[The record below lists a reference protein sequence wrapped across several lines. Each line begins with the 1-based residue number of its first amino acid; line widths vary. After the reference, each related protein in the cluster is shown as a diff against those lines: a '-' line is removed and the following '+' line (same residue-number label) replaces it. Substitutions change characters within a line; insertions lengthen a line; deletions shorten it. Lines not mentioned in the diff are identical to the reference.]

1 MKREFDEKQMNL
13 LPRWCQDDE
22 FHEES
27 VLGLW
32 FIVSKAIITPSLRC

>member
-1 MKREFDEKQMNL
+1 MKREFNEKQMNL
-13 LPRWCQDDE
+13 LPRLYQDAK